1 MEKKTVFSSVSSVAS
16 VNNDGINCGG
26 GPDAYNAHNGGWLRG
41 GTYDKGITNQ
51 SSIDLSPAVNKM
63 LSETFIKVCRKESS
77 RKHLLDHLTERLIPI
92 MIISQYDI
100 IAMYLGP

>member
-16 VNNDGINCGG
+16 VNNDGIKCGG

-51 SSIDLSPAVNKM
+51 SSIDLSLAVNKS
-63 LSETFIKVCRKESS
+63 LGWVYPSS
-77 RKHLLDHLTERLIPI
+77 GLVKMNVSALP
-92 MIISQYDI
+92 
-100 IAMYLGP
+100 